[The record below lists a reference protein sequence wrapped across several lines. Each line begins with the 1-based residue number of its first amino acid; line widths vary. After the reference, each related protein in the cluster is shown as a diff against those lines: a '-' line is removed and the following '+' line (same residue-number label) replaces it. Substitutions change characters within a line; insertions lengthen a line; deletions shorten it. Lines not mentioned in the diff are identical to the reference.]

1 MIRVLHLLGREAEF
15 QTARGSAA
23 LARGVGDG
31 FSFHSHTL
39 GAGGDDRN
47 PLSAFITLRRG
58 ADEKFDLVHA
68 WDAASLAASALAG
81 VAPIVYTPCR
91 FPTRRS
97 VGWLRAVMGYRD
109 VQVICSS
116 ATQHRAY
123 VERGIPVERCHLIR
137 PGVDF
142 SLVKRRRDASLRA
155 AMGFGE
161 DDVVIL
167 AAGES
172 TRAAGHRL
180 AVWTTAILH
189 VLDGRYR
196 ILLWGRGDQAGSVAR
211 LAEKQGQ
218 EGLISVAERRLGRR
232 LEFEELLPAADLVLV
247 TANGPVPTLPIAI
260 CMAAGLPIVS
270 TVTYTVA
277 ELLEDRHTAVMVPRP
292 APRVLAQ
299 RVLELRQDPSLQWT
313 IVDMARTEAYEFFA
327 LTRFVE
333 QYRTVY
339 RQIAA
344 GEKVEVV
351 ESSPGV
357 GTRFHGRG

>member
-1 MIRVLHLLGREAEF
+1 MIRVLHLLGREADF
-15 QTARGSAA
+15 QSARGPAA
-23 LARGVGDG
+23 LVRGAGVD
-31 FSFHSHTL
+31 FSLHSRTL
-39 GAGGDDRN
+39 GAGGDDGT
-47 PLSAFITLRRG
+47 PLSAFLTLRRG
-58 ADEKFDLVHA
+58 TAGKFDLVHA
-68 WDAASLAASALAG
+68 WDAPSLAAAALAG

-109 VQVICSS
+109 VHVVCSS

-123 VERGIPVERCHLIR
+123 VERGIAIDRCHLIR

-142 SLVKRRRDASLRA
+142 SLVKRRRDAALRRA
-155 AMGFGE
+155 LGFAE

-189 VLDGRYR
+189 VLDEHYR
-196 ILLWGRGDQAGSVAR
+196 ILLWGRGDQAQPVAR

-218 EGLISVAERRLGRR
+218 EGLICVAEQRLGRR

-247 TANGPVPTLPIAI
+247 TANGPIPTLPIAV

-299 RVLELRQDPSLQWT
+299 RVLELRQDSSLQWN
-313 IVDMARTEAYEFFA
+313 IADMARTEAYEFFA

-351 ESSPGV
+351 EPAPGV